1 MKKETKTEPLRIS
14 ALLGIEQRVHTS
26 SNLGMQESSNVHFY
40 HFLKLQSTIMTLD
53 TRFIFS

>member
-26 SNLGMQESSNVHFY
+26 SNLGMQESSNVHF
-40 HFLKLQSTIMTLD
+40 FKLQSTIMTLD